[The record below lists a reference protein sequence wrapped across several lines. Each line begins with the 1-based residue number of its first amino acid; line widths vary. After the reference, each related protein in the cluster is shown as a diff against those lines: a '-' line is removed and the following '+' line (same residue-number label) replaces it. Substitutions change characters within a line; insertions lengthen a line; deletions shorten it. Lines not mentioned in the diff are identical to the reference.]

1 MLSSLKKLAK
11 RVLKPASLRPI
22 LGNQP
27 YGGPEDSPITLVM
40 VCGPGF
46 NIQVPNASATI
57 RLGFCKGFA
66 QIGVRYH
73 LVSVF
78 ELARVLPQMRKPF
91 VFLSGYDYEDL
102 DHAARKLLR
111 ETPHFIWMNPW
122 FARLEEVYAQH
133 KLPDPRMPE
142 YINRRILDSG
152 AAFLWAPVPPSCLTF
167 YEEWGKRGQRL
178 EAIPLAC
185 DTTRYYPEPDNQHYK
200 GVKVAFVGGYRAYK
214 NLQYDKYLK
223 PYEDD
228 LVVYG
233 YDRWPY
239 KRYGGL
245 LPEGDEHTLYQ
256 NALICPALSE
266 PHAEVMGDIVERAF
280 KVMGS
285 GGLAIP
291 DVIPFYR
298 ELFAEDELLVP
309 HSVSEYHE
317 MVHQALND
325 PAFNR
330 RYRERGHQV
339 VVQRH
344 TYAHRAQQIL
354 KALGLSDQHVKT
366 R

>member
-1 MLSSLKKLAK
+1 MLPRLKKIAK
-11 RVLKPASLRPI
+11 RVLKPASQKPI
-22 LGNQP
+22 LGAHP
-27 YGGPEDSPITLVM
+27 SGGPDDSSLTFVM

-73 LVSVF
+73 LVSLF
-78 ELARVLPQMRKPF
+78 ELARVLPHLRKPF
-91 VFLSGYDYEDL
+91 VFLSGYDYKDL

-133 KLPDPRMPE
+133 NLPDPRMSE
-142 YINRRILDSG
+142 QINRRILDSG
-152 AAFLWAPVPPSCLTF
+152 AAFLWAPVPPSCLSF

-185 DTTRYYPEPDNQHYK
+185 DTTRYYPEPTDQHYED
-200 GVKVAFVGGYRAYK
+200 VQLAFVGGYRAYK
-214 NLQYDKYLK
+214 NFQYDKYLK
-223 PYEDD
+223 PYEDT
-228 LVVYG
+228 LTVYG
-233 YDRWPY
+233 YDHWPY
-239 KRYGGL
+239 KGYGGL
-245 LPEGDEHTLYQ
+245 LPEGDERVLYQ
-256 NALICPALSE
+256 NAQVCPALSE

-285 GGLAIP
+285 GGLAIT
-291 DVIPFYR
+291 DVVPFYR

-309 HSVSEYHE
+309 RSVAEYHE
-317 MVHQALND
+317 MVLQALND
-325 PAFNR
+325 PTFNR
-330 RYRERGHQV
+330 HYRERGHQAV
-339 VVQRH
+339 LQRH